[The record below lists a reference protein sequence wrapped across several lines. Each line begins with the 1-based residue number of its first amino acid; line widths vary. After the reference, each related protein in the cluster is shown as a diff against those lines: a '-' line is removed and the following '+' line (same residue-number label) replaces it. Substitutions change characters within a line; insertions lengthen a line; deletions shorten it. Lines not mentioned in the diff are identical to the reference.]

1 MFSWLKASLV
11 MTCVLLGACQTTP
24 ELYYWGSYEQLLY
37 DMYNKPGSATAELQ
51 IDSLSTDIEKAE
63 NRGKKVAP
71 GIHAHLGLMYAAV
84 GNMAAAEAAFNNE
97 KRLYPESATLLDGM
111 LQRAYNAHKRQ
122 GAAR

>member
-1 MFSWLKASLV
+1 MPWLKAALI
-11 MTCVLLGACQTTP
+11 MTCIWLSACETTP
-24 ELYYWGSYEQLLY
+24 NLYYWGSYEQLLY

-51 IDSLSTDIEKAE
+51 IDALSTDIEKAE
-63 NRGKKVAP
+63 NSGQKVAP

-111 LQRAYNAHKRQ
+111 LQRAYNARKTQ